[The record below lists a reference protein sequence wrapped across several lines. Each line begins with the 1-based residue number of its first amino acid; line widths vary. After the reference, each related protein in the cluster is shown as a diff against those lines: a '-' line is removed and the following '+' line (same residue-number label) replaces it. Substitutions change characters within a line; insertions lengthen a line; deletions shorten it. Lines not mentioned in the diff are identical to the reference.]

1 MSDRVTSKEQSL
13 VEKGKTN
20 NLPLPNSNM
29 ANAHAEIGAI
39 QQAYNA
45 GKTQDA
51 NLTINVA
58 GKDVCSYCRGDI
70 AAAAQASGAKSV
82 TINAV
87 DDKTGLPKT
96 YVWETGMKS
105 IREVK
110 K

>member
-1 MSDRVTSKEQSL
+1 M
-13 VEKGKTN
+13 EKGKIN

-58 GKDVCSYCRGDI
+58 SKDVCSYCRGDI
-70 AAAAQASGAKSV
+70 AAAAQASCAKSV

-96 YVWETGMKS
+96 YVWEPGMKS
-105 IREVK
+105 IREIK